1 MKRMKKL
8 FALLMTLAM
17 VMGLGITGFAADNI
31 VGNYDDVG
39 MITVSGIVA
48 EEDNTDLKVVAYPI
62 IQASYNEINHNFEG
76 YSSNYPS
83 IITETVMADPVE
95 NIDQDILNSIIAE
108 LDTSGTHY
116 EMTESSTDRGT
127 YTAEV
132 PVGSYLVMITG
143 AETKVYNP
151 VVVSVDYQ
159 NEEGQ
164 NVIGE
169 GDVSVVGDGNAW
181 VKVSNVPKV
190 EKVIDD
196 GSSDGLKGDSA
207 NIGDII
213 NYDVT
218 IDSIPNY
225 GGEHPVL
232 NVVDT
237 LSNGLEYV
245 ANSLTVKIDGDK
257 LDAGTDYTFTPS
269 GQSLTVDFV
278 VNGEYTLNEYVGKS
292 VVIEY
297 QAKVTTNAI
306 VNEDGNYND
315 VDLNYSKDSKVD
327 GDDGLDEDKT
337 YTYTFDIDGD
347 TIVTDKI
354 VTKTGEDENEKALP
368 GAVFGLYTD
377 ENATNLYD
385 NEVANVNYGN
395 IISDAE
401 GQLYITG
408 LAEGTYYLKE
418 LSAPEGYSVNTHIFK
433 IEIKATYNTNG
444 TLASWTY
451 TIDGTDVRTITV
463 NHEGETTATTNGGGI
478 DIENTKLT
486 ALPSTGGMGT
496 TLFTIAGCVIMI
508 SAAGLFFATRKKA
521 N

>member
-1 MKRMKKL
+1 MKKMKKL
-8 FALLMTLAM
+8 FAILMTMAM
-17 VMGLGITGFAADNI
+17 VMGLSITGFAADNI
-31 VGNYDDVG
+31 VGNNDDVG
-39 MITVSGIVA
+39 TITVSGIVA
-48 EEDNTDLKVVAYPI
+48 EEDNTDLEVVAYPI

-116 EMTESSTDRGT
+116 EMTESSTDSGT

-164 NVIGE
+164 NVLGE
-169 GDVSVVGDGNAW
+169 GNVSVVEDGNAW
-181 VKVSNVPKV
+181 VKVSGVPTV

-218 IDSIPNY
+218 IDPIPNY

-245 ANSLTVKIDGDK
+245 ANSLTVKIDGDT

-278 VNGEYTLNEYVGKS
+278 VKGEYTLNEYVGKS

-337 YTYTFDIDGD
+337 YTYTFDIDGKTTGTED
-347 TIVTDKI
+347 II
-354 VTKTGEDENEKALP
+354 TKVGEGEDTKALA
-368 GAVFGLYTD
+368 GAEFTLYTD
-377 ENATNLYD
+377 SECR
-385 NEVANVNYGN
+385 NVYKNSKFDGTK
-395 IISDAE
+395 IVSDSE
-401 GQLYITG
+401 GQLFMEG
-408 LAEGTYYLKE
+408 LAAGTYYLKE
-418 LSAPEGYSVNTHIFK
+418 TKAPGDYSLNTNVFDIV
-433 IEIKATYNTNG
+433 IAAEYNTDG
-444 TLASWTY
+444 TLKEWTV
-451 TIDGTDVRTITV
+451 TIDGTEAASFTVAHTSGTPTTTPDIT
-463 NHEGETTATTNGGGI
+463 GI
-478 DIENTKLT
+478 DIQNTKLT

>member
-8 FALLMTLAM
+8 FAILMTMAM

-39 MITVSGIVA
+39 TITVSGIA

-62 IQASYNEINHNFEG
+62 IQASYNETNHNFEG

-83 IITETVMADPVE
+83 IITETVMADPVK
-95 NIDQDILNSIIAE
+95 NIDQDILNRIIAV
-108 LDTSGTHY
+108 LDTSGTYY
-116 EMTESSTDRGT
+116 EMTESSTDSGT

-159 NEEGQ
+159 NEKGQ

-190 EKVIDD
+190 EKDIDD

-218 IDSIPNY
+218 IDPIPNY

-245 ANSLTVKIDGDK
+245 ANSLTVKIDGDT

-347 TIVTDKI
+347 TTVTDKI

-377 ENATNLYD
+377 ENATKLYD
-385 NEVANVNYGN
+385 NEVANVNYDN

-433 IEIKATYNTNG
+433 IEIKATYNTDG
-444 TLASWTY
+444 TLANWTY
-451 TIDGTDVRTITV
+451 TIDGTNVRTITV
-463 NHEGETTATTNGGGI
+463 SHEGETTAMPSGEGI
-478 DIENTKLT
+478 DIENTKLS

>member
-8 FALLMTLAM
+8 FAILMTMAM
-17 VMGLGITGFAADNI
+17 VMGLSITGFAAAGSDGVIGTSDDTGIISVNGITREEGITVTAYKI
-31 VGNYDDVG
+31 VEATYDETNGNFTGYNARYDVIDDVTN
-39 MITVSGIVA
+39 ITQ
-48 EEDNTDLKVVAYPI
+48 DDLNA
-62 IQASYNEINHNFEG
+62 
-76 YSSNYPS
+76 
-83 IITETVMADPVE
+83 
-95 NIDQDILNSIIAE
+95 IIA
-108 LDTSGTHY
+108 DITSNTPTVPVISETMTPTDGTSY
-116 EMTESSTDRGT
+116 SAT
-127 YTAEV
+127 V

-164 NVIGE
+164 NVLGE
-169 GDVSVVGDGNAW
+169 GDVSVIASDNSW
-181 VKVSNVPKV
+181 VKVSSVPTV
-190 EKVIDD
+190 GKVIDD
-196 GSSDGLKGDSA
+196 GSDDGSKGNSA
-207 NIGDII
+207 DIGDTI

-218 IDSIPNY
+218 IDPIPNY

-245 ANSLTVKIDGDK
+245 ANSLTVKIDGDT

-269 GQSLTVDFV
+269 GQNLTVDFV
-278 VNGEYTLNEYVGKS
+278 VNGKYTLNEYVGKS

-297 QAKVTTNAI
+297 QAKVTTAAI
-306 VNEDGNYND
+306 INEDGNHND
-315 VDLNYSKDSKVD
+315 VVLNYSKDSKVD
-327 GDDGLDEDKT
+327 GDDGTDEDKT

-347 TIVTDKI
+347 TKVTDKI
-354 VTKTGEDENEKALP
+354 VTKTGEDENEEALP

-377 ENATNLYD
+377 EETTQLYENEVEDADYD
-385 NEVANVNYGN
+385 NIVSG
-395 IISDAE
+395 AE
-401 GQLYITG
+401 GQLHITG

-418 LSAPEGYSVNTHIFK
+418 LSAPNGYSVNTHVFT
-433 IEIKATYNTNG
+433 IEIKATYNTDG

-463 NHEGETTATTNGGGI
+463 NHEGETTVTPSEGGI